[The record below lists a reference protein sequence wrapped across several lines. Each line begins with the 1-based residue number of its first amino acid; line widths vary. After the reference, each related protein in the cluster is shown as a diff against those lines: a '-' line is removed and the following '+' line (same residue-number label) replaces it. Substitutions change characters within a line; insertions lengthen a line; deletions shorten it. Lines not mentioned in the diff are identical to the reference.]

1 MNLAIIFVII
11 GGVSHATF
19 GLGQKRFEPLSWE
32 AFWLPF
38 AFVSMIIIPLIWA
51 CTMGMEIWAVLFS
64 LPLST
69 IIFTAFFGACWG
81 LAAIFWGKALIWI
94 GMSLVYGIVLSITM
108 ATGSLVPMLR
118 IKGVVDSPAF
128 PFILSG
134 TAVMLVG
141 VCVITLAGIKRDEL
155 QTKGKKI
162 NGIVSGRLFSLGVI
176 LSVLSGLLGALQN
189 IGYSEAQKTALN
201 MGASNLNANL
211 VSWLIVFIGGFLVQ
225 GGYTFYLLLRN
236 KSYTTYK
243 IKPAWK
249 PWLKIFITS
258 LFWFMALAFY
268 GQGSVMMGKLGTS
281 VGWTMFLSLSLII
294 SNLYAYFLGEWHDV
308 KNSLKIM
315 LAGNAILLLSWIILG
330 YANSLHK

>member
-19 GLGQKRFEPLSWE
+19 GLGQKKFEPLSWE

-38 AFVSMIIIPLIWA
+38 AFVSMIIIPLMWA
-51 CTMGMEIWAVLFS
+51 FTKGTEIWAVFFS
-64 LPLST
+64 LPVST

-81 LAAIFWGKALIWI
+81 LAAIFWGKALIWL

-118 IKGVVDSPAF
+118 IEGVVDSPAF
-128 PFILSG
+128 PFILLG

-141 VCVITLAGIKRDEL
+141 VYIITLAGIKRDKL
-155 QTKGKKI
+155 QTTEKKI
-162 NGIVSGRLFSLGVI
+162 IGVVSGRLFRLGLI
-176 LSVLSGLLGALQN
+176 LAVLSGLLGALQN
-189 IGYSEAQKTALN
+189 IGYSEAQTKALN
-201 MGASNLNANL
+201 MGASNSNANL

-225 GGYTFYLLLRN
+225 GGYTFYLLLKN
-236 KSYTTYK
+236 KSYSTYK

-249 PWLKIFITS
+249 SWLKIIITS

-268 GQGSVMMGKLGTS
+268 GQGSTMMGKLGTS

-294 SNLYAYFLGEWHDV
+294 SNIYAYLLGEWHDM
-308 KNSLKIM
+308 KKPLIIM
-315 LAGNAILLLSWIILG
+315 LAGNAILLVSWIILG
-330 YANSLHK
+330 YANSLK